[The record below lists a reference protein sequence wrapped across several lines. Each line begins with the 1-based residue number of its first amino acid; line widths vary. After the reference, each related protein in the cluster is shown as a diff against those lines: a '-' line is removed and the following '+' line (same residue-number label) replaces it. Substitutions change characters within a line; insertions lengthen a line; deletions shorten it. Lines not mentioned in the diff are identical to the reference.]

1 MICLYIYIYM
11 RQRYTSLSLRNI
23 LDLVSIIN
31 SHFVRY
37 KELGL
42 EINTVE
48 KLLIRLQES
57 LGEMQLT
64 SIIDNELGISSG
76 NGSSG

>member
-1 MICLYIYIYM
+1 MICLYIYM

>member
-1 MICLYIYIYM
+1 M
-11 RQRYTSLSLRNI
+11 RQRYMSLSLRNI

-37 KELGL
+37 KEL

-76 NGSSG
+76 KR

>member
-1 MICLYIYIYM
+1 MICLYIYM
-11 RQRYTSLSLRNI
+11 RQRYRSLSLRNI

>member
-1 MICLYIYIYM
+1 MICLYIYATKIYEFVFTK
-11 RQRYTSLSLRNI
+11 YTRSR
-23 LDLVSIIN
+23 VYN

>member
-1 MICLYIYIYM
+1 MFIYIYM

>member
-1 MICLYIYIYM
+1 MFIYIYIYM

>member
-1 MICLYIYIYM
+1 MFIYIYM

-37 KELGL
+37 KEL

-64 SIIDNELGISSG
+64 SIIENELRISSG